1 MRQGYIGK
9 LKFLKV
15 YIFALFFWGGV
26 LSVRGQNA
34 VTVDTLANGVYRLSI
49 GIPDKFTPYDFC
61 PKGPKYSALDKL
73 ATGELPFTLK
83 DIDMRVTTRGS
94 RVSIPLQDG
103 EQLYGFGLQ
112 IGSFQQRGLKKR
124 PIVNDHPLNT
134 LGYTHAPQPF
144 YVSSKGYGI
153 LVNTLRYTTFYCG
166 THTEKNIQEKSP
178 SLTGEVKTS
187 TEELYAN
194 KKSGSYVYVDIPNC
208 DGVEVFIFQASDLK
222 EVVQKYNLFSGGGC
236 LPPMW
241 GLGFKY
247 RTKTDFTQEGVM
259 RVQSY
264 FRDKKIPC
272 DVIGLEPGWH
282 TAAYSCSYVWNKERY
297 PDHHS
302 MLKTLIG
309 NHYKVNLWEHAYV
322 HPTSPLWKPL
332 KDYSGDFLVW
342 GGLVPDFALPETR
355 TRFADYHK
363 QLMREGISGFKLDE
377 CDNSDVSVGN
387 ATWGF
392 PEMSIF
398 PSGMDGEQVHQAF
411 GMLYLRTLNEMYVS
425 ENKRTFQDYR
435 SSGLFASSIP
445 ASLYSDIYG
454 YKDYIEM
461 VCNSAFGG
469 LLWSPEVRQSGSK
482 AEFFRRLQVVLL
494 SAHAVVDSWFLQNPP
509 WLQYDKDKNNAGIF
523 LTDSIEME
531 NITRKLVNQRM
542 RLLPYLYNAF
552 AHYCMVG
559 IPPFRPLLMDF
570 SGDVKIQNV
579 TNQYMMGDNLM
590 VAPLLDDTGKRTVY
604 FPKGTWY
611 NFNTNERYEGGGEHE
626 VTIAMDEMPL
636 FVKGG
641 TILPLAK
648 PLQYVADDSIF
659 DIVCHVYGDAS
670 EAASTLFED
679 DGVSYDFESKNSYN
693 WLLLDVKNGKG
704 KYKRKGSYKGKRYNV
719 SEWVFIK

>member
-1 MRQGYIGK
+1 MRQRYLGK
-9 LKFLKV
+9 LKYLKI

-26 LSVRGQNA
+26 LSVRGQNIIA
-34 VTVDTLANGVYRLSI
+34 VDTLVNGVYRLSI

-61 PKGPKYSALDKL
+61 PKEPKYSALNKL
-73 ATGELPFTLK
+73 ATGGLPFALK

-112 IGSFQQRGLKKR
+112 IGSFQQRGLKKK

-166 THTEKNIQEKSP
+166 THTEKNIQKKSSSP
-178 SLTGEVKTS
+178 TGEVKTS

-302 MLKTLIG
+302 MLKTLTE

-377 CDNSDVSVGN
+377 CDNSDISVGN

-392 PEMSIF
+392 PEMSTF

-411 GMLYLRTLNEMYVS
+411 GMLYLRTLNEMYAN

-531 NITRKLVNQRM
+531 NVTRKLVNQRM

-552 AHYCMVG
+552 AHYYMEG

-570 SGDVKIQNV
+570 SGDVKVQNI

-590 VAPLLDDTGKRTVY
+590 VTPLLDDTGKRTVY

-648 PLQYVADDSIF
+648 PLQYVADDSVF

-670 EAASTLFED
+670 ETAFTLFED
-679 DGVSYDFESKNSYN
+679 DGVSYDFERKNSYN
-693 WLLLDVKNGKG
+693 WLLLEVKNGKG
-704 KYKRKGSYKGKRYNV
+704 KCKRKGAYKGKRYNV
-719 SEWVFIK
+719 SEWVFVK

>member
-1 MRQGYIGK
+1 MEQEYLFKKNI
-9 LKFLKV
+9 LKICV
-15 YIFALFFWGGV
+15 VALLVWGDV
-26 LSVRGQNA
+26 LGVRGHNS
-34 VTVDTLANGVYRLSI
+34 VTVDTLANGIYRLSI
-49 GIPDKFTPYDFC
+49 GVPDKFTPYDFC
-61 PKGPKYSALDKL
+61 PKEPKYDALDEL
-73 ATGELPFTLK
+73 AAGELPFMLE
-83 DIDMRVTTRGS
+83 DIDMRVTGRGS
-94 RVSIPLQDG
+94 RVCIPLQDG

-112 IGSFQQRGLKKR
+112 IGSFQQRGLKKK

-166 THTEKNIQEKSP
+166 THTEKHVQKESFSP
-178 SLTGEVKTS
+178 TGDVKTS

-208 DGVEVFIFQASDLK
+208 DGVEVFIFKASDLK
-222 EVVQKYNLFSGGGC
+222 GAVQKYNLFSGGGC

-259 RVQSY
+259 RVQAY

-297 PDHHS
+297 LDHHS
-302 MLKTLIG
+302 MLKVLNE

-355 TRFADYHK
+355 TRFSDYHK

-377 CDNSDVSVGN
+377 CDNSDISVGN

-392 PEMSIF
+392 PEMSTF

-411 GMLYLRTLNEMYVS
+411 GMLYLRTLNEMYAN
-425 ENKRTFQDYR
+425 ENIRTFQDYR

-509 WLQYDKDKNNAGIF
+509 WLQYDKDKNNAGVF
-523 LTDSIEME
+523 LTDSLEME
-531 NITRKLVNQRM
+531 NITRKQVNQRM

-552 AHYCMVG
+552 AHYCMEG

-570 SGDVKIQNV
+570 SEDVKVQNI

-590 VAPLLDDTGKRTVY
+590 VTPLLDDTGKRTVY

-648 PLQYVADDSIF
+648 PLQYVADNSVF

-670 EAASTLFED
+670 ETAFTLFED
-679 DGVSYDFESKNSYN
+679 DGVSYDFERKNSYN
-693 WLLLDVKNGKG
+693 WLFLEVKNGKG
-704 KYKRKGSYKGKRYNV
+704 KCKRKGAYKGKRYNV
-719 SEWVFIK
+719 SEWVFVK

>member
-1 MRQGYIGK
+1 MKI
-9 LKFLKV
+9 
-15 YIFALFFWGGV
+15 
-26 LSVRGQNA
+26 
-34 VTVDTLANGVYRLSI
+34 
-49 GIPDKFTPYDFC
+49 
-61 PKGPKYSALDKL
+61 
-73 ATGELPFTLK
+73 
-83 DIDMRVTTRGS
+83 
-94 RVSIPLQDG
+94 
-103 EQLYGFGLQ
+103 
-112 IGSFQQRGLKKR
+112 
-124 PIVNDHPLNT
+124 
-134 LGYTHAPQPF
+134 
-144 YVSSKGYGI
+144 
-153 LVNTLRYTTFYCG
+153 
-166 THTEKNIQEKSP
+166 
-178 SLTGEVKTS
+178 S

-194 KKSGSYVYVDIPNC
+194 EKSGSYVYVDIPNC
-208 DGVEVFIFQASDLK
+208 DGVEVFIFQASGLK
-222 EVVQKYNLFSGGGC
+222 EAVQKYNLFSGGGC

-392 PEMSIF
+392 PEMSTF

-552 AHYCMVG
+552 AHYCMEG

-570 SGDVKIQNV
+570 SGDVKIQNI

-648 PLQYVADDSIF
+648 PLQYVADDSVF

-670 EAASTLFED
+670 EATSTLFED

-693 WLLLDVKNGKG
+693 WLLLDVKMERASINVKVLTKASGIMCPNGCL
-704 KYKRKGSYKGKRYNV
+704 
-719 SEWVFIK
+719 

>member
-1 MRQGYIGK
+1 MEQEYLFKKNI
-9 LKFLKV
+9 LKICV
-15 YIFALFFWGGV
+15 VALLVWGDV
-26 LSVRGQNA
+26 LGVRGQNS
-34 VTVDTLANGVYRLSI
+34 VTVDTLANGIYRLSI
-49 GIPDKFTPYDFC
+49 GVPDKFTPYDFC
-61 PKGPKYSALDKL
+61 PKEPKYDALDKL
-73 ATGELPFTLK
+73 ATGELPFMLE
-83 DIDMRVTTRGS
+83 DIDMRVTGRGS
-94 RVSIPLQDG
+94 RVCIPLQDG

-112 IGSFQQRGLKKR
+112 IGSFQQRGLKKK

-166 THTEKNIQEKSP
+166 THTEKHVQKESFSP
-178 SLTGEVKTS
+178 TGDVKTS

-208 DGVEVFIFQASDLK
+208 DGVEVFIFKASDLK
-222 EVVQKYNLFSGGGC
+222 GAVQKYNLFS
-236 LPPMW
+236 
-241 GLGFKY
+241 
-247 RTKTDFTQEGVM
+247 
-259 RVQSY
+259 
-264 FRDKKIPC
+264 
-272 DVIGLEPGWH
+272 
-282 TAAYSCSYVWNKERY
+282 
-297 PDHHS
+297 
-302 MLKTLIG
+302 
-309 NHYKVNLWEHAYV
+309 
-322 HPTSPLWKPL
+322 L

-355 TRFADYHK
+355 TRFSDYHK

-377 CDNSDVSVGN
+377 CDNSDISVGN

-392 PEMSIF
+392 PEMSTF

-411 GMLYLRTLNEMYVS
+411 GMLYLRTLNEMYAN
-425 ENKRTFQDYR
+425 ENIRTFQDYR

-509 WLQYDKDKNNAGIF
+509 WLQYDKDKNNAGVF
-523 LTDSIEME
+523 LTDSLEME

-552 AHYCMVG
+552 AHYCMEG

-570 SGDVKIQNV
+570 SEDVKVQNI

-590 VAPLLDDTGKRTVY
+590 VTPLLDDTGKRTVY

-648 PLQYVADDSIF
+648 PLQYVADDSVF

-670 EAASTLFED
+670 ETAFTLFED
-679 DGVSYDFESKNSYN
+679 DGVSYDFERKNSYN
-693 WLLLDVKNGKG
+693 WLFLEVKNGKG
-704 KYKRKGSYKGKRYNV
+704 KCKRKGAYKGKRYNV
-719 SEWVFIK
+719 SEWVFVK